1 MFATIKRLNSTR
13 LVYALTL
20 LGAALRF
27 YRLGHFSLWDGE
39 IFTLF
44 ISQKALPLIIPA
56 LRDFGAHP
64 PMWFFVT
71 RAFDTFGWNEWMLRA
86 PSALVGILAIPAL
99 YLVGKRAGNAT
110 VGLIAALLLACAPL
124 AVLYAQVGRMYSI
137 ILPLTALM
145 LYAMTRALQTK
156 QWRWWLALSVFSAL
170 IVYNQY
176 LSLLAV
182 ASAYLTAGLILL
194 AQTLTH
200 SPLRGEEGGVKP
212 ISPCLVGEGA
222 GVRSLLR
229 DFFKRTA
236 RLWGSF
242 GAFWLLLAPL
252 LPLMAKNFFQRQLGR
267 EALAAS
273 SPVTVNFDFL
283 RALFLDLAGNE
294 WLLLLS
300 GIFIAAGLLLSL
312 RRRDLRSL
320 LLAVTWFG
328 IVFVVVMVIHP
339 RRFPSRYVLH
349 LLPVYILLTAH
360 GIFLTGEWLG
370 HRVTRMN
377 AMRSARAF
385 MGVATAALVVLAAF
399 ELAGTYRGTQEISRG
414 ERTTALLLN
423 GGWRELAQYL
433 EQHVAPG
440 DIVVYGGDGPVRPP
454 RFIAP
459 YVSSAYQ
466 IRAHTVNAS
475 GNALTNIWWVGVN
488 LGKDDIV
495 TPTATRVDA
504 PLSFG
509 DTAIVHGARAV
520 TWETLP
526 LPRALNAWKI
536 QTDKPGITFTE
547 TADAFALRADYTA
560 PANARMV
567 GPTVAV
573 RPGQLFRLTARVR
586 GVSEGFYDFS
596 PALNL
601 QFFDAKQ
608 QNVSDT
614 GAQTLL
620 PADANGW
627 RTLVL
632 DGVVPPQAT
641 SARPVLEWSDYSFW
655 YAPHIELSDLQWQV
669 ERVSE

>member
-1 MFATIKRLNSTR
+1 
-13 LVYALTL
+13 V
-20 LGAALRF
+20 
-27 YRLGHFSLWDGE
+27 
-39 IFTLF
+39 
-44 ISQKALPLIIPA
+44 
-56 LRDFGAHP
+56 
-64 PMWFFVT
+64 
-71 RAFDTFGWNEWMLRA
+71 
-86 PSALVGILAIPAL
+86 
-99 YLVGKRAGNAT
+99 
-110 VGLIAALLLACAPL
+110 
-124 AVLYAQVGRMYSI
+124 
-137 ILPLTALM
+137 
-145 LYAMTRALQTK
+145 
-156 QWRWWLALSVFSAL
+156 
-170 IVYNQY
+170 
-176 LSLLAV
+176 
-182 ASAYLTAGLILL
+182 
-194 AQTLTH
+194 
-200 SPLRGEEGGVKP
+200 
-212 ISPCLVGEGA
+212 
-222 GVRSLLR
+222 GVRFLR
-229 DFFKRTA
+229 EFFQRTA

-267 EALAAS
+267 EALAAT

-312 RRRDLRSL
+312 RQRDLRSL

-328 IVFVVVMVIHP
+328 VVFVVVMVIHP

-370 HRVTRMN
+370 N
-377 AMRSARAF
+377 LAMRANASRFARAF
-385 MGVATAALVVLAAF
+385 MGAAVVVLVVFAAF

-414 ERTTALLLN
+414 EKSTALLLN
-423 GGWRELAQYL
+423 GGWRELARYL

-440 DIVVYGGDGPVRPP
+440 DLVVYGGDGPVRPP
-454 RFIAP
+454 RFLAP
-459 YVSSAYQ
+459 YVSAEYQ
-466 IRAHTVNAS
+466 SRAHTAKAS
-475 GNALTNIWWVGVN
+475 SNALTNIWWVGVN
-488 LGKDDIV
+488 LSQDDIV

-526 LPRALNAWKI
+526 LPRALNAWEI

-547 TADAFALRADYTA
+547 TGNAFALRAAYAA
-560 PANARMV
+560 PVNARMV
-567 GPTVAV
+567 GPTVSV
-573 RPGQLFRLTARVR
+573 HPGQLFRLTARVR

-601 QFFDAKQ
+601 QFSDAKQ
-608 QNVSDT
+608 KNVADT

-620 PADANGW
+620 PADADGW

-632 DGVVPPQAT
+632 DGVVPPQAAT
-641 SARPVLEWSDYSFW
+641 ARPILKWSDYSYW
-655 YAPHIELSDLQWQV
+655 YAPHVELSDLQWQM